1 MNRKQIAAAAIVVFV
16 LPQILLL
23 PFRSQLQQI
32 VPPVSVWQSVG
43 MLLGLVVIFVLGIG
57 YWNLR
62 ARNRHLRNERE
73 RVNIHRGMADE

>member
-1 MNRKQIAAAAIVVFV
+1 MNRRQIAAAAVVVFV

-32 VPPVSVWQSVG
+32 VPPVSVWQTGAMV
-43 MLLGLVVIFVLGIG
+43 LGLVVIFVLGIG

-73 RVNIHRGMADE
+73 RANIHRGMTDE